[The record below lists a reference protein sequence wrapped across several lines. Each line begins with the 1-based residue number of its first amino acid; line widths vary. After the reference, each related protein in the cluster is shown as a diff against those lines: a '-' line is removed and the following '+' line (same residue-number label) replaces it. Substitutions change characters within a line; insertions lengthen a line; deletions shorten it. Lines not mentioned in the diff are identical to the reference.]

1 MDDPLIG
8 TSSSEQIL
16 KIPVNRNLLYMYA
29 LLLASLMNIT
39 TNMMLGIRETP
50 SVSFQRNFV
59 Y

>member
-16 KIPVNRNLLYMYA
+16 KIPVNRNLLYMYT

-39 TNMMLGIRETP
+39 TNMTLGIREPP